1 MCVFT
6 GEMVR
11 AEGDICLS
19 RVSLSDTLMVFDI
32 EWCLVIDEVLYVLD
46 KKVLVRLQYMIC
58 NKVFRR
64 KIWRLF
70 CKYVFATNV
79 QFSEQTVYSSKYLS
93 TTSFV
98 CQCNMY

>member
-1 MCVFT
+1 MRIMCVFT

-46 KKVLVRLQYMIC
+46 KKVLVRLQ
-58 NKVFRR
+58 
-64 KIWRLF
+64 
-70 CKYVFATNV
+70 
-79 QFSEQTVYSSKYLS
+79 
-93 TTSFV
+93 
-98 CQCNMY
+98 